1 MSVFELPKVTLIPNG
16 IHHPPIEDGRLL
28 PKSVKDEQGGSLMDK
43 TKQLANGIEMPRLG
57 LGVWRVEDNDATN
70 SVKWAIENGYQL
82 IDTAAVYKNEQ
93 GVGEGIRQSNTKR
106 EDLFITTK
114 LWNADQGYDSAH
126 QAFNDSLERLGLDYV
141 DLYLIHWPVE
151 GKFND
156 SWKAMEEIY
165 ESGRAKAIGVSNFH
179 QHHIEELMKT
189 AKIKPMVDQIELHPT
204 LTQVELRE
212 FLAKEDI
219 AVEAWS
225 PLGQGKILQNPTL
238 VEIAEKHDKS
248 AAQVIIRWHLQSDSI
263 VIPKSVHEER
273 IKENFD
279 VFNFELNDDEMRR
292 IDALNINERLGAD
305 PDNFDF

>member
-1 MSVFELPKVTLIPNG
+1 
-16 IHHPPIEDGRLL
+16 
-28 PKSVKDEQGGSLMDK
+28 MDI

-204 LTQVELRE
+204 LTQVELRN
-212 FLAKEDI
+212 FLAKEGI

-238 VEIAEKHDKS
+238 VEIAKKHDKS

-279 VFNFELNDDEMRR
+279 VFNFDLNDDEMKR

>member
-1 MSVFELPKVTLIPNG
+1 
-16 IHHPPIEDGRLL
+16 
-28 PKSVKDEQGGSLMDK
+28 MDK

-82 IDTAAVYKNEQ
+82 IDTAAVYKNER

-238 VEIAEKHDKS
+238 VEIAKKHDKS

-279 VFNFELNDDEMRR
+279 VFNFELNDDEMKR

>member
-1 MSVFELPKVTLIPNG
+1 
-16 IHHPPIEDGRLL
+16 
-28 PKSVKDEQGGSLMDK
+28 MDI

-82 IDTAAVYKNEQ
+82 IDTAAVYKNER

-279 VFNFELNDDEMRR
+279 VFNFDLNDDEMKR

>member
-1 MSVFELPKVTLIPNG
+1 
-16 IHHPPIEDGRLL
+16 
-28 PKSVKDEQGGSLMDK
+28 MDI

-82 IDTAAVYKNEQ
+82 IDTAAVYKNER

-204 LTQVELRE
+204 LTQVELRD
-212 FLAKEDI
+212 FLSKEGI

-279 VFNFELNDDEMRR
+279 VFNFELNDDEMKR